1 MKIKSTKENNIMPE
15 VTGLKVKDLDTTP
28 PVDSIEPETVSEET
42 TTTEEFT
49 SDTTDNQPTDN
60 PTPDIGGLFNTMITP
75 TEEEPTPPKEPIDD
89 FKKIATARL
98 IDYNGSTIYR
108 FDIFNKEYRKDSGII
123 ELRNVVNGFNLN
135 RPNNKKEYRDFF
147 AMFGIISWNFN
158 SSVMPYEKNIIALI
172 TELESLINEH
182 INIAGIKRNKFVF
195 KIDIAE
201 EYKP

>member
-1 MKIKSTKENNIMPE
+1 MPE
-15 VTGLKVKDLDTTP
+15 VTGVKVKDLDTTP
-28 PVDSIEPETVSEET
+28 PVDIIEPETVSEET

-49 SDTTDNQPTDN
+49 SDTTDNQPATDN

-75 TEEEPTPPKEPIDD
+75 PTTEEEPTLPKEPIDD
-89 FKKIATARL
+89 FKKVATARL

-123 ELRNVVNGFNLN
+123 ELRNVVNGFSLN

-182 INIAGIKRNKFVF
+182 INIAGIKKDKFVF